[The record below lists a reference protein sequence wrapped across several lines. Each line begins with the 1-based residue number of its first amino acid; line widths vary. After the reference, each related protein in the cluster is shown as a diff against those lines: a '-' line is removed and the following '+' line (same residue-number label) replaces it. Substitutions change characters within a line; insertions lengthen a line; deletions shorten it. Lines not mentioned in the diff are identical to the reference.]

1 MKKIIL
7 FSNDDAHFYNH
18 LLPIALEAQQK
29 GYAIKILINVT
40 GHKQKIEE
48 KGLTVIPIEIKRGNL
63 NPFIELILL
72 FKVIKTIYQEKP
84 DILHNFTI
92 KPIIYGTIAGF
103 FCKTPKLINNFL
115 GMGYLFINN
124 SFVPKTIRLFLAKI
138 LSIIGQ
144 YKNIIFIVQ
153 NGDDKKLLVDLNIA
167 KEAKIINQCSV
178 GIDSKQA
185 ELLPEK
191 KGKIIFALVSR
202 MLVDKG
208 INEFINAAKFL
219 YKKGV
224 KAEFW
229 LVGSPDKSNTSS
241 SSVDEETLEA
251 YHRQGIVK
259 YLGYQ
264 NDIRKIWQDAH
275 VAVLPSYREGL
286 SRSLLEAGAYGRAI
300 ITTDAPGGREL
311 IHDKINGLLVPIK
324 DSHALAKAMETL
336 VSDAQLRKSLATA
349 IRRDVIKNYDSK
361 LLAQKIVSFYL

>member
-18 LLPIALEAQQK
+18 LLPIALEAKQR
-29 GYAIKILINVT
+29 GYTIRVLTNVIN
-40 GHKQKIEE
+40 HQQKIEE
-48 KGLTVIPIEIKRGNL
+48 NGLSVIPVEIKRGNL

-72 FKVIKTIYQEKP
+72 LKVIRIISQEKP

-103 FCKTPKLINNFL
+103 FCKTSKIINNFL

-124 SFVPKTIRLFLAKI
+124 SFVPKTIRIFLAKI
-138 LSIIGQ
+138 LSFIGK

-153 NGDDKKLLVDLNIA
+153 NEDDRKLLVDLNIA
-167 KEAKIINQCSV
+167 KEDKVINQCSV
-178 GIDSKQA
+178 GIDSEQSD
-185 ELLPEK
+185 LLPEK
-191 KGKIIFALVSR
+191 KGAIIFALVAR

-208 INEFINAAKFL
+208 INEFIDAAKL
-219 YKKGV
+219 LHKKGIE
-224 KAEFW
+224 AEFW
-229 LVGSPDKSNTSS
+229 LVGSPDKSNAA
-241 SSVDEETLEA
+241 SVDEEILEE
-251 YHRQGIVK
+251 YHKQGFIK

-286 SRSLLEAGAYGRAI
+286 SRSLLEAGGYGRAI

-311 IHDKINGLLVPIK
+311 IKDKINGLLVPLK
-324 DSHALAKAMETL
+324 DSRELATAMEKL
-336 VSDAQLRKSLATA
+336 VNDVELRKSLATT
-349 IRRDVIKNYDSK
+349 IRSDVLKNYDSK
-361 LLAQKIVSFYL
+361 LIAQKIVSFYL